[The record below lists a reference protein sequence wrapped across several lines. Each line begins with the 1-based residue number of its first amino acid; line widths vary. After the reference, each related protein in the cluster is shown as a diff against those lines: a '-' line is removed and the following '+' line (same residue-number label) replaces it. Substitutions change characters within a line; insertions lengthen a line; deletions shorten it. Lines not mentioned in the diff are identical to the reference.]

1 MRIIAVM
8 NNINKGEMGLL
19 HNTVNAQY
27 VNESDRIDA
36 LHIVRIRSFATAS
49 DKIECGDDAYV
60 YGNYSI

>member
-1 MRIIAVM
+1 M
-8 NNINKGEMGLL
+8 

-27 VNESDRIDA
+27 VNESGRIDA